1 MPKFPHIAVLLFALF
16 SAFAFGQAAT
26 MLRDLDSERRATLT
40 KEDLGQL
47 LPNASMSRLNAEGN
61 SQSWKNDPSGSFIIS
76 SGQSTTAQGKWH
88 ISDDGRY
95 CVLIEWKRAPAEEWC
110 RYIVKSGGT
119 YYATR
124 SDKTGTER
132 VYRLEI
138 SK

>member
-1 MPKFPHIAVLLFALF
+1 
-16 SAFAFGQAAT
+16 
-26 MLRDLDSERRATLT
+26 MLSDLDSQRRATLT

-61 SQSWKNDPSGSFIIS
+61 SQFWKNEPSGSFIIS
-76 SGQSTTAQGKWH
+76 SGQSSTAQGKWH

-95 CVLIEWKRAPAEEWC
+95 CVLIEWKRAPTEDWC
-110 RYIVKSGGT
+110 RYIVKAGNT